1 MAADP
6 IRLLVNGDV
15 VTPAQEQR
23 GGEPG
28 HAGSNNGNAKT
39 RS

>member
-23 GGEPG
+23 G